1 LQERDASIAAADTL
15 RSLQLAVR
23 SRGNPDTVAAGVV
36 DRLHRLDPALAISN
50 VRTMQTEVKQSI
62 APQRFNATLVGIYAG
77 LALILALIGIY
88 GVLAY
93 MVMQQTHE
101 MGIRMA
107 LGAQR
112 HQIVAL
118 VVIGGMRLVLAGAA
132 IGLVGA
138 WGVTRLMQGL
148 LYGVTPGDPITFL
161 AVTALLSGAA
171 LLACYIPALRAAR
184 IDPMAALRY
193 E

>member
-1 LQERDASIAAADTL
+1 
-15 RSLQLAVR
+15 
-23 SRGNPDTVAAGVV
+23 VAAGVV

-62 APQRFNATLVGIYAG
+62 APQRFNAMLVGIYAG

>member
-1 LQERDASIAAADTL
+1 
-15 RSLQLAVR
+15 
-23 SRGNPDTVAAGVV
+23 
-36 DRLHRLDPALAISN
+36 
-50 VRTMQTEVKQSI
+50 M
-62 APQRFNATLVGIYAG
+62 LVGIYAG

-112 HQIVAL
+112 RDILAL
-118 VVIGGMRLVLAGAA
+118 VVRQGMRLVIAGAA
-132 IGLVGA
+132 IGVVGA
-138 WGVTRLMQGL
+138 WAVTRLMQSL
-148 LYGVTPGDPITFL
+148 LYGVAPGDPLTFIV
-161 AVTALLSGAA
+161 VTALLSAAA

>member
-1 LQERDASIAAADTL
+1 MEPGPR
-15 RSLQLAVR
+15 RLAVFLGAEVIR
-23 SRGNPDTVAAGVV
+23 VGRARGF
-36 DRLHRLDPALAISN
+36 
-50 VRTMQTEVKQSI
+50 EVEPIWSI
-62 APQRFNATLVGIYAG
+62 APQRFNAMLVGIYAG

-112 HQIVAL
+112 HHIAAL
-118 VVIGGMRLVLAGAA
+118 VVIGVMRLVLAGAA

-138 WGVTRLMQGL
+138 WAVTRLMQGL
-148 LYGVTPGDPITFL
+148 LYGVAPADPVTFL

-171 LLACYIPALRAAR
+171 LLACYVPAVRAAR